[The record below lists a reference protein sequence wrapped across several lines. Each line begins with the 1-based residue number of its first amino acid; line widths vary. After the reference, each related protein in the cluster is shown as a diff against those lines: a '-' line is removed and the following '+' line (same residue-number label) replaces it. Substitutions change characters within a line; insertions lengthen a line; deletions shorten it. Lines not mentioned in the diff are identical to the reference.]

1 MKFANEKLN
10 DMEIDEKDIIHFK
23 EGIPGFEEFKDYV
36 LLQEQEVPFIMTLQ
50 SVDAQFP
57 SFVVVD
63 PFAFVKDY
71 NPNLSQSD
79 LKYFNSENEDDLRFL
94 LVTVIPKDIKDTV
107 VNLKSPVVI
116 SSKTNE
122 AKQVILD
129 NQDYP
134 VRYSLFAEV

>member
-94 LVTVIPKDIKDTV
+94 LITVVPKDIKDTV
-107 VNLKSPVVI
+107 VNLKSPLVI